1 MRNARPRLVD
11 APFTIVTAGS
21 LAYFTA
27 YAMLIPT
34 LPRYVEDVLHGGD
47 VAVGVAVG
55 SFAFTALIFR
65 PLAGVI
71 GDRHG
76 RRALIIIGSGFVA
89 LSNLGIAA
97 TSSLAMLVV
106 MRLASGVGEA
116 FVFVGAITIIN
127 DLAPAERRGEAVSL
141 FSVSLYAGIALGP
154 LLGESIFNA
163 FSYDAVWL
171 VAAALCMLDLVAGA
185 AAPETRPNVEPAE
198 HRTGLARVLHPAG
211 IFPGIVMFTSVV
223 GFAGYSTFLPLY
235 VDELGL
241 DGSRV
246 VLLVYGLILVAIRLF
261 GARIPD
267 VVGVSRAGLVGQSF
281 SVVGLITM
289 GVVQTVPGLFT
300 GTAIFAVGQALTFPA
315 FMALAVGNA
324 PPAER
329 GTAAGTTTAFVD
341 LGFGLG
347 PVILGGIVALTDEPT
362 AFLAAAAFG
371 VAGIFVQ
378 IAGVRARSR

>member
-1 MRNARPRLVD
+1 MRDARPRLVD

-97 TSSLAMLVV
+97 TSSLTMLVV
-106 MRLASGVGEA
+106 MRLASGIGEA

-185 AAPETRPNVEPAE
+185 AVPETRPDVEPAL

-211 IFPGIVMFTSVV
+211 VFPGIVMFTSVV

-235 VDELGL
+235 VDDLGL
-241 DGSRV
+241 DGSRF

-267 VVGVSRAGLVGQSF
+267 VVGVARAGLVGQSF

-289 GVVQTVPGLFT
+289 GVVQTVPGLFA